1 MIKKPIL
8 LPIPKKIICGDEKV
22 NNSVLN
28 GNIIVQKKSTL
39 PHEGYNLTISQTQIF
54 IESADDAGTFYAK
67 QTLKQ
72 LQQQYHNNDCPVLQI
87 EDFPDIAM
95 RGISLDVSRDRI
107 MPFKDLL
114 EFVDLLASWKIN
126 TFTLYFEHVFAY
138 KNHEKVWK
146 NVSPFTAEDIQK
158 LDKYC
163 KERFI
168 DLIPCQE
175 TLGHLTRWLCHEP
188 YRQLAECPGGCQSSW
203 RLNETDPFSLCPTDP
218 KSLEFIESLL
228 DELLPNFSSEYFYCG
243 GDETSDVGKG
253 RSKEICDK
261 IGVDKVYGDYFKEI
275 GKISA
280 KHGRKMIIY
289 ADMVKN
295 NIDACKYLPKD
306 AILAEWGYG
315 RNYPFIENA
324 QSFIDCGLKFCILS
338 SNSNYSTFGGRTY
351 RWRGNIVNAVSSA
364 IKLNA
369 LGYFNHEFG
378 DFGHWTQFSFSI
390 PGFAYGA
397 ALSWNYEGNKDI
409 DLGSALDLFAYN
421 KCVGL
426 GDLIIDIGKI
436 YNHTAGTDDSDALY
450 CQFYFD
456 ELKIAGIFDKM
467 TSDNLA
473 KAAEDVITC
482 THRLHNLVNCP
493 EKIQLEIKAALKY
506 INFAIQ
512 VANEVILN
520 GNVSKLADLPIDS
533 KKVLAKEFA
542 EVIETL
548 LEIRDKYYL
557 PGGRYEALC
566 YLKRYWQRCCNP
578 IPFPERF
585 LT

>member
-1 MIKKPIL
+1 MIKNPIL
-8 LPIPKKIICGDEKV
+8 LPIPKKMVSTCEKV
-22 NNSVLN
+22 DKSVLFGDLVFSKN
-28 GNIIVQKKSTL
+28 SAL
-39 PHEGYNLTISQTQIF
+39 PKEGYKLSISQSKIV
-54 IESADDAGTFYAK
+54 IESADDAGAFYAK

-72 LQQQYHNNDCPVLQI
+72 LQKQYTNGGCPTLEI
-87 EDFPDIAM
+87 EDYPDIAM
-95 RGISLDVSRDRI
+95 RGVSLDVSRDRI
-107 MPFKDLL
+107 PPFEDLL

-138 KNHEKVWK
+138 KNHEIVWK
-146 NVSPFTAEDIQK
+146 NASPFTAEDIQK

-175 TLGHLTRWLCHEP
+175 TLGHLARWLCHEP
-188 YRQLAECPGGCQSSW
+188 YRQLAECPEGFQAPW
-203 RLNETDPFSLCPTDP
+203 QLNETDPFSLCPTDN
-218 KSLEFIESLL
+218 KTLEFVEGLL
-228 DELLPNFSSEYFYCG
+228 DELLPNFSSEYFHCG
-243 GDETSDVGKG
+243 GDETADVGKG
-253 RSKEICDK
+253 RSKEICEK
-261 IGVDKVYGDYFKEI
+261 LGTSKVYGDYFKEI
-275 GKISA
+275 SKMSK

-295 NIDACKYLPKD
+295 DIESCKYLPKD
-306 AILAEWGYG
+306 TILAEWGYG

-324 QSFIDCGLKFCILS
+324 KNYIDCGLKFCFLS

-397 ALSWNYEGNKDI
+397 ALSWNYEGNNDI

-421 KCVGL
+421 ECTGL

-436 YNHTAGTDDSDALY
+436 YNHTAGIDDSDALY
-450 CQFYFD
+450 YVFYYFGDLTLPGTFD
-456 ELKIAGIFDKM
+456 NLTA
-467 TSDNLA
+467 DNLA
-473 KAAEDVITC
+473 RAQEDVVTC
-482 THRLHNLVNCP
+482 THRFHKLVNCP

-506 INFAIQ
+506 INFAIK
-512 VANEVILN
+512 VANEIVLN
-520 GNVSKLADLPIDS
+520 DNISKLADLPFETQKVLTDEFEKVIDS
-533 KKVLAKEFA
+533 LV
-542 EVIETL
+542 
-548 LEIRDKYYL
+548 EIRDKYYL
-557 PGGRYEALC
+557 PGGKSQALC
-566 YLKRYWQRCCNP
+566 YLKKYWEKGFNK
-578 IPFPERF
+578 IPFPEKYF
-585 LT
+585 